1 MSVSIRQK
9 VLVRF
14 SRLDGSIHR
23 GRQKKKRIQLHGY
36 STNSWNKS
44 VYLSLVVFFFYEDVI
59 KAEEK
64 DKRSFPQKNKT

>member
-1 MSVSIRQK
+1 M
-9 VLVRF
+9 VLYTEE
-14 SRLDGSIHR
+14 D
-23 GRQKKKRIQLHGY
+23 KKKRIQLHGY

-64 DKRSFPQKNKT
+64 DKRSFPLKNKT

>member
-1 MSVSIRQK
+1 M
-9 VLVRF
+9 VLYTEE
-14 SRLDGSIHR
+14 D
-23 GRQKKKRIQLHGY
+23 KKKRIQLHGY